1 MTETTIAVYRTDDP
15 AYLDSFGGMLPVT
28 VLEVVIPGDGWQ
40 VAPPSG
46 EIRVKMNVTRAG
58 YRKSEIIIS
67 SAHNIVPR
75 SQVIHR
81 EYSDRVISLYRW
93 E

>member
-1 MTETTIAVYRTDDP
+1 MMTTEPAVYRAGDP
-15 AYLDSFGGMLPVT
+15 AYLDSFGGLLPVT
-28 VLEVVIPGDGWQ
+28 VLEVVTPGDGWQ

-46 EIRVKMNVTRAG
+46 EIHVKMNVTRAG
-58 YRKSEIIIS
+58 YHKGEVLLEP
-67 SAHNIVPR
+67 AHKVIPR

-81 EYSDRVISLYRW
+81 EYSDRIISLYRW